1 MRVRASRRQRRK
13 SVVQLK
19 ASDQRDEQQSAL
31 SVEIERVYNAP
42 RMLVYRMWS
51 TPDHL
56 AKWSAPRGYAIP
68 AARTDF
74 REGGSWYARML
85 SLGGADFRVQ
95 GRYVEIVE
103 GSRIVL
109 THAWLDE
116 KGKPGHETL
125 ITIVLEDEGKNTK
138 MTFRQE
144 GFDSIASRDGMA
156 GGWKECFDQL
166 GEQLAH
172 IAGPSDRRKS

>member
-1 MRVRASRRQRRK
+1 MAQPRASDRHAEQRP
-13 SVVQLK
+13 
-19 ASDQRDEQQSAL
+19 AL
-31 SVEIERVYNAP
+31 SVDIVRVFDAP
-42 RMLVYRMWS
+42 RMLVYQMWS
-51 TPDHL
+51 TPNNL

-85 SLGGADFRVQ
+85 ALDGADHRLQ
-95 GRYVEIVE
+95 GRYVEIIE

-125 ITIVLEDEGKNTK
+125 ITISFEDEGKKTK

-144 GFDSIASRDGMA
+144 GFESVVSRDGMA
-156 GGWKECFDQL
+156 SGWKECFDQL

-172 IAGPSDRRKS
+172 IAGPPERSRS

>member
-1 MRVRASRRQRRK
+1 MVQPRV
-13 SVVQLK
+13 
-19 ASDQRDEQQSAL
+19 SDQRAEQRPAL
-31 SVEIERVYNAP
+31 SVEIVRVYDAP
-42 RMLVYRMWS
+42 RTLVYRMWS

-85 SLGGADFRVQ
+85 SLAGADFRVQ

-109 THAWLDE
+109 THAWLDD
-116 KGKPGHETL
+116 KGKSGHETL
-125 ITIVLEDEGKNTK
+125 ITIALEDEGKKTK
-138 MTFRQE
+138 MIFRQE
-144 GFDSIASRDGMA
+144 GFESIASRDGMA
-156 GGWKECFDQL
+156 GGWNECFDQL
-166 GEQLAH
+166 GEQLAN

>member
-1 MRVRASRRQRRK
+1 V
-13 SVVQLK
+13 
-19 ASDQRDEQQSAL
+19 L
-31 SVEIERVYNAP
+31 SIEIVRVYNAP
-42 RMLVYRMWS
+42 RKLVYHMWS

-85 SLGGADFRVQ
+85 ALDGGDYRVQ
-95 GRYVEIVE
+95 GRYVEIVD

-116 KGKPGHETL
+116 KGKPGPETL
-125 ITIVLEDEGKNTK
+125 ITVTFEDEGKNTK

-144 GFDSIASRDGMA
+144 GFESAAARDGMA

-172 IAGPSDRRKS
+172 KAGPS

>member
-1 MRVRASRRQRRK
+1 MTPATFRK
-13 SVVQLK
+13 L
-19 ASDQRDEQQSAL
+19 AL
-31 SVEIERVYNAP
+31 ALPDAVE
-42 RMLVYRMWS
+42 
-51 TPDHL
+51 
-56 AKWSAPRGYAIP
+56 
-68 AARTDF
+68 
-74 REGGSWYARML
+74 
-85 SLGGADFRVQ
+85 GAHHQHPDFRVQ

>member
-1 MRVRASRRQRRK
+1 
-13 SVVQLK
+13 VVQPR
-19 ASDQRDEQQSAL
+19 ASDQHTEHHPAPSI
-31 SVEIERVYNAP
+31 EIVRVYDAP
-42 RMLVYRMWS
+42 RALVYHMWS

-74 REGGSWYARML
+74 REGGGWYARML
-85 SLGGADFRVQ
+85 SLDGADYRVQ
-95 GRYVEIVE
+95 GRYVEIIE

-109 THAWLDE
+109 THAWLDD

-125 ITIVLEDEGKNTK
+125 ITIILEDEGGKTK

-144 GFDSIASRDGMA
+144 GFESVVSRDGMA

-172 IAGPSDRRKS
+172 IAGPSERRRS

>member
-1 MRVRASRRQRRK
+1 MAQTRVS
-13 SVVQLK
+13 
-19 ASDQRDEQQSAL
+19 EQHTEQMTTPAIKI
-31 SVEIERVYNAP
+31 VRVFDAP
-42 RMLVYRMWS
+42 RMLVYQMWS
-51 TPDHL
+51 TPNHL

-85 SLGGADFRVQ
+85 ALDGADHRLQ
-95 GRYVEIVE
+95 GQYIEIVE

-109 THAWLDE
+109 THSWLDE

-125 ITIVLEDEGKNTK
+125 ISVSFEDDGKKTK
-138 MTFRQE
+138 MTFLQE

-156 GGWKECFDQL
+156 AGWRECFDQL
-166 GEQLAH
+166 GEQLGH
-172 IAGPSDRRKS
+172 IVGPPEQSKS